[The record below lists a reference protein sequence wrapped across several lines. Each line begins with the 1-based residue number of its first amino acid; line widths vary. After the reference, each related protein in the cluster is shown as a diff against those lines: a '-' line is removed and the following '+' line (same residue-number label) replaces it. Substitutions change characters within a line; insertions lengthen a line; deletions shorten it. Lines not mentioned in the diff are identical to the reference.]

1 MSMNMNSEPKQLGPS
16 LLFIY
21 FMIGFVVGV
30 VSCMILLMFIRPYL
44 PVDAFWVKALVVAPL
59 FTGGWLGRRVASF
72 GNHYQIP
79 LWQALLLALGFREV
93 E

>member
-1 MSMNMNSEPKQLGPS
+1 MNSEPNQLGPS

-30 VSCMILLMFIRPYL
+30 LGCMILLMFIRPYL
-44 PVDAFWVKALVVAPL
+44 PVDAFWVKALVITPL
-59 FTGGWLGRRVASF
+59 ITGGLLGRRVVRF
-72 GNHYQIP
+72 GKQYQIP

>member
-1 MSMNMNSEPKQLGPS
+1 MNPDPNRLGPS

-44 PVDAFWVKALVVAPL
+44 PVEALWVKALVIAPL
-59 FTGGWLGRRVASF
+59 FTGGFLGRRVAKL
-72 GNHYQIP
+72 GKQYQIP